1 MEVKGHVC
9 GFGMKDHMR
18 SLVPSGFPCEKIYS
32 LGCRAMAEHRHLL
45 DSPKLDVLG
54 FIQMPQLAKE
64 EVDTSLM
71 HGIDRP
77 WWKIHLFRNTD
88 RIVLTLCRGVYSSV
102 RNFASLY
109 FRSESRHMNQSG
121 QETTQIECVFRHD
134 TWDWHHLPIH

>member
-1 MEVKGHVC
+1 
-9 GFGMKDHMR
+9 MR

-88 RIVLTLCRGVYSSV
+88 RIVLTLCRGGLFISAELCVPLFQVRVPAYESV
-102 RNFASLY
+102 R
-109 FRSESRHMNQSG
+109 SRNHPN
-121 QETTQIECVFRHD
+121 
-134 TWDWHHLPIH
+134 